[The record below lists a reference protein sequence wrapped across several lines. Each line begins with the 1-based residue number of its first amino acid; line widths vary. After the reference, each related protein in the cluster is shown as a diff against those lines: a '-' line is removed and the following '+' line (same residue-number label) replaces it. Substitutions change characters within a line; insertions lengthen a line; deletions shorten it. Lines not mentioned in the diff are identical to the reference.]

1 MGQYLDLDQKS
12 ISLEA
17 DSAFDEPLTMIERRL
32 RELYRSAAAS
42 ENDELIARIGR
53 EIDDLE
59 AEICPTVPRTIAGI
73 AVKVRH
79 LWHCAQEQAEGDD
92 ELNVRTILE
101 SLCSLAEQAEGD
113 DELAF
118 GSTTAQS
125 ESSEDSI
132 TVS

>member
-1 MGQYLDLDQKS
+1 
-12 ISLEA
+12 
-17 DSAFDEPLTMIERRL
+17 MIERRL
-32 RELYRSAAAS
+32 SELYRSAAGS
-42 ENDELIARIGR
+42 ENDEHIARIGR

-59 AEICPTVPRTIAGI
+59 AELCQTVPRTIAGI

-101 SLCSLAEQAEGD
+101 SLCGLAKQAEVTGD
-113 DELAF
+113 LAF
-118 GSTTAQS
+118 GSATAQS
-125 ESSEDSI
+125 EPSEDNL